1 MGGKWTT
8 YRKMAQDTIDIGS
21 KKAGL
26 EQVSSNTK
34 NLHIHGYH
42 ENSKEFG
49 DYVIHYNAFRS
60 DTISPEVAK
69 QYGLTRA
76 NNRVLINIAVLK
88 KVMNTT
94 GKPTSS
100 KVSGHA
106 SNLTGQLKNLE
117 FKEIT
122 EGTAIYYV
130 LIFVNRRY
138 FIEKLFSEFGANFIK
153 FIYLIP
159 SEVRLSSHLVYY
171 SNCRQRN
178 CSNHC

>member
-1 MGGKWTT
+1 MHTLINHLFKLLFISALSLASLNS
-8 YRKMAQDTIDIGS
+8 YA
-21 KKAGL
+21 
-26 EQVSSNTK
+26 ESSQ
-34 NLHIHGYH
+34 
-42 ENSKEFG
+42 EFG

-100 KVSGHA
+100 KVTGHA

-122 EGTAIYYV
+122 EGNAIYY
-130 LIFVNRRY
+130 LANTTI
-138 FIEKLFSEFGANFIK
+138 SDGEFLKFDIK
-153 FIYLIP
+153 ITP
-159 SEVRLSSHLVYY
+159 DGETRAARLRFDKRFFTY
-171 SNCRQRN
+171 
-178 CSNHC
+178 